1 VEEFAENEC
10 RPLCERLQK
19 QDLTCETLYQRGAEM
34 TVQLILEAPHLFQ
47 DCKKRD

>member
-10 RPLCERLQK
+10 RPLCERWLK
-19 QDLTCETLYQRGAEM
+19 QNQTCETLYQRGAEM
-34 TVQLILEAPHLFQ
+34 AVQLILEAPHLFH